1 MLPFPPPPP
10 PATPGLIV
18 NFRNLKSLHMMD
30 EDITVL
36 RQLLSNTALAFR
48 NQTALPTH
56 CSEMYVI
63 SR

>member
-1 MLPFPPPPP
+1 MLPFPPLLPSV
-10 PATPGLIV
+10 IV
-18 NFRNLKSLHMMD
+18 NFRNPKSLHMME

-36 RQLLSNTALAFR
+36 RQLLSNTALVFR